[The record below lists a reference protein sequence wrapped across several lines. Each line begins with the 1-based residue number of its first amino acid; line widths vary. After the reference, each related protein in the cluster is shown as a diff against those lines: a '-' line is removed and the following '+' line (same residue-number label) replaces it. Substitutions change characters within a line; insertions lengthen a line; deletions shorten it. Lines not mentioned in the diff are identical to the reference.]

1 MSPLAN
7 MVLTPLFPAVLV
19 VGAIGLA
26 IAGALPAA
34 AGTVLLP
41 LGLLLEAAGAVAAI
55 CADLPG
61 SAVPVRGFTTMHAL
75 LVYLVIGVTVLGRW
89 PGRLP
94 VTATILHVPVPLMVR
109 PAPILALAPA
119 ALLLLAA
126 VWMTVSIYVSR
137 HRIWPARHVPPEA
150 VAATSLDYYLK
161 QLVDRRDHLKRE
173 WLWHGPLLLACL
185 LFFLIIFENQLP
197 TPERL
202 MKTLPFIVLLVVWV
216 AAWAWQRWKM
226 ARQIQQEIDELKQP

>member
-1 MSPLAN
+1 MIPAQFVERRAREIESKTRQEILMS
-7 MVLTPLFPAVLV
+7 
-19 VGAIGLA
+19 I
-26 IAGALPAA
+26 AA
-34 AGTVLLP
+34 AGFFIAFVAWRFGFP
-41 LGLLLEAAGAVAAI
+41 GA
-55 CADLPG
+55 PG
-61 SAVPVRGFTTMHAL
+61 QR
-75 LVYLVIGVTVLGRW
+75 LV
-89 PGRLP
+89 
-94 VTATILHVPVPLMVR
+94 
-109 PAPILALAPA
+109 
-119 ALLLLAA
+119 LLLAA

-137 HRIWPARHVPPEA
+137 NRIWPARHVPPEA